1 MHIIADSGSTKT
13 DWVVCQGKE
22 IKQRIETIG
31 FNPYY
36 FTSDVMEKI
45 IKSDLAPNLVGLDI
59 SDIYFYGS
67 GCSTEL
73 NNKVI
78 IDALKPSFK
87 DASIF
92 IYHDL
97 LGAARSLFG
106 HNEGIAG
113 ILGTGSNSA
122 VYQQGQITHNIP
134 SIGYMFGD
142 EGSGSNLGK
151 RLINAYLKEE
161 LSDDIKQKFDQ
172 QFNYSF
178 EYILKQVYTVGN
190 PINFFASFAPFIHEN
205 LASPS
210 ILNIVTASFGDFFKM
225 NVCKYPDY
233 KKLPIKFIG
242 SIAFI
247 YANILKEVALSFGI
261 EITGIQKN
269 PMEGLIDFHA
279 V

>member
-1 MHIIADSGSTKT
+1 MYIIADSGSSKT
-13 DWVVCQGKE
+13 DWVVCQGNE
-22 IKQRIETIG
+22 ILKRIETMG

-36 FTSDVMEKI
+36 FTSDVMEKM
-45 IKSDLAPNLVGLDI
+45 IKSDLIPHIDTFDI
-59 SDIYFYGS
+59 SDLYFYGS
-67 GCSTEL
+67 GCSTDL

-87 DASIF
+87 NASIF
-92 IYHDL
+92 VDHDL

-106 HNEGIAG
+106 NNEGIAG

-122 VYQQGQITHNIP
+122 VYQKGKITHNIA

-161 LSDDIKQKFDQ
+161 LDNDIKQKFDNH
-172 QFNYSF
+172 FNYSF
-178 EYILKQVYTVGN
+178 EYILKQVYNDGN
-190 PINFFASFAPFIHEN
+190 PIKFFASFAPFMHDN
-205 LASPS
+205 LDSPS
-210 ILNIVTASFGDFFKM
+210 ILNIVNSSFDDFFKM
-225 NVCKYPDY
+225 NICKYPDY
-233 KKLPIKFIG
+233 QMYPLKFIG

-247 YANILKEVALSFGI
+247 FANELKNVAKFHGI
-261 EITGIQKN
+261 EIAGIYKN
-269 PMEGLIDFHA
+269 PMQGLIEFHA